1 MEEEIS
7 MGNIIERY
15 SEGIFENIKHVNEY
29 KQEFWYARELQ
40 EVLGYSQWRSF
51 KEVIEKAMDYCE
63 NSGNAIDDHFAE
75 VRKMVPIKKVPHID
89 NIYKRVYNI
98 HKQSM
103 HFVKTKEPPW
113 NQNIQFFILNNS

>member
-51 KEVIEKAMDYCE
+51 KEVIE
-63 NSGNAIDDHFAE
+63 
-75 VRKMVPIKKVPHID
+75 
-89 NIYKRVYNI
+89 
-98 HKQSM
+98 
-103 HFVKTKEPPW
+103 
-113 NQNIQFFILNNS
+113 

>member
-15 SEGIFENIKHVNEY
+15 SEDIFENIKHVNEY

-51 KEVIEKAMDYCE
+51 KEVIEKAMDSCE

-75 VRKMVPIKKVPHID
+75 VRKMVPIKKVTHID

-103 HFVKTKEPPW
+103 HFVKTKEPHGTKT
-113 NQNIQFFILNNS
+113 FNSLF

>member
-15 SEGIFENIKHVNEY
+15 SEDIFENIKHVNEY

-40 EVLGYSQWRSF
+40 EVLGYSQWRGF

-75 VRKMVPIKKVPHID
+75 VRKMVPIKKVTHID

>member
-1 MEEEIS
+1 

-15 SEGIFENIKHVNEY
+15 SEDIFENIKHVNEY

-40 EVLGYSQWRSF
+40 EVLGYSQWRGF

-75 VRKMVPIKKVPHID
+75 VRKMVPIKKVTHID

-98 HKQSM
+98 HKQYM